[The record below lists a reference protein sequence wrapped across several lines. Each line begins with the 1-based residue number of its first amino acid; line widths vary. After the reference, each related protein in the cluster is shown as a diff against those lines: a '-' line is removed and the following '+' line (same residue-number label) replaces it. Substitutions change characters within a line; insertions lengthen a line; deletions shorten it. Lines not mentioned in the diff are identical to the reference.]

1 LLDYTYIYILT
12 SIALVVLMTIIRRS
26 SHLERRKNLFY
37 ILGAYADM
45 IILLGYVGRDLSERY
60 KVMPLAHLSNISIY
74 LFAPM
79 SMFFLVLAS
88 TRKIHKP
95 LYVCFALEVISII
108 AALSSPF
115 TELFYTISE
124 DVVYSRG
131 PFFIYNEVIGI
142 IFVIVWAIYSYIE
155 FRYVELV
162 DKVYLAELFIFQ
174 LAAIILQGLNS
185 TYKVMYIGGA
195 FVIMLYY
202 AFVIEVYGKY
212 DKMTGLRNRLYY
224 YNITNS
230 IRPCD
235 KYSVILFDG
244 NGLKHINDTLG
255 HESGDKF
262 ICSIA
267 SAIASAVG
275 KKGSSYRMGGDEF
288 VSVIRTT
295 DTEVIKKINAEVHK
309 KLEEASAQLGF
320 ECTASSGISV
330 HEAGESFTETL
341 NRADKKMYEEKNNYY
356 VRTGKE
362 KRI

>member
-1 LLDYTYIYILT
+1 MLDYTYIYVLT

-26 SHLERRKNLFY
+26 SHLEKRKNLFY

-45 IILLGYVGRDLSERY
+45 LILLGYVGRDLSERY
-60 KVMPLAHLSNISIY
+60 KIMSLAHISNLTIY

-88 TRKIHKP
+88 TKKIDKP
-95 LYVCFALEVISII
+95 ICICIIMEAISAIM
-108 AALSSPF
+108 AVSSPF
-115 TELFYTISE
+115 TELFYRISD

-142 IFVIVWAIYSYIE
+142 IFVVVWAVYSYIE
-155 FRYVELV
+155 FRYIEPV
-162 DKVYLAELFIFQ
+162 DKLYLAELFVFQ
-174 LAAIILQGLNS
+174 LAAIILQGVNS

-230 IRPCD
+230 IRPRD
-235 KYSVILFDG
+235 RYSVILFDG

-255 HESGDKF
+255 HKAGDKF

-267 SAIASAVG
+267 SAIAGAVG
-275 KKGSSYRMGGDEF
+275 KKGSSYRVGGDEF
-288 VSVIRTT
+288 ISIIRTT
-295 DTEVIKKINAEVHK
+295 DAEMLERINAEVNRR
-309 KLEEASAQLGF
+309 LEEASKELGF
-320 ECTASSGISV
+320 ECTVSSGISV
-330 HEAGESFTETL
+330 HESGDEFSDTV
-341 NRADKKMYEEKNNYY
+341 NKADKKMYEAKNSYY
-356 VRTGKE
+356 IRTGKE